1 MLLNHSSFASE
12 TTTGLATVHNYYEK
26 LVVESLMNMSERAEE
41 DSDFL
46 ADVCCVALNH
56 LPPRYIRHDVDMTFF
71 MSPVELYE
79 TTEKVRE
86 AVSDAINY
94 VLSREKE
101 KSQSDNTESDGDDD
115 NNAEVDS

>member
-1 MLLNHSSFASE
+1 MLFTHLSATNDSSGFAS
-12 TTTGLATVHNYYEK
+12 VHNYYEK
-26 LVVESLMNMSERAEE
+26 LVVESLINMNKRAEE

-86 AVSDAINY
+86 AVADAISY
-94 VLSREKE
+94 VLEREKE
-101 KSQSDNTESDGDDD
+101 KRKPPIESIDTPDQ
-115 NNAEVDS
+115 A